1 MTKAKTPNPM
11 QSKDPQ
17 CKAKDSQCKT
27 KENIDSH
34 CDASAQGKVLVS
46 ARIIFFATL
55 TFFLKINTKLI
66 KIM

>member
-27 KENIDSH
+27 KTPVHGKDSQ
-34 CDASAQGKVLVS
+34 CKAKYSV
-46 ARIIFFATL
+46 
-55 TFFLKINTKLI
+55 
-66 KIM
+66 